1 MQLAF
6 AQFGAEGPV
15 RLRWRPWP
23 HLHTAPTRRFQVGQF
38 GRTGRMA
45 GEFKSIHKLAIDGE
59 GNLYT
64 AEVGFG
70 RRVQKFVS
78 WGGF

>member
-1 MQLAF
+1 MLRRQTGKQL
-6 AQFGAEGPV
+6 GM
-15 RLRWRPWP
+15 
-23 HLHTAPTRRFQVGQF
+23 F

-45 GEFKSIHKLAIDGE
+45 GEFHWIHNIAIDSE

-70 RRVQKFVS
+70 RRIQKFKRT
-78 WGGF
+78 GG

>member
-1 MQLAF
+1 
-6 AQFGAEGPV
+6 
-15 RLRWRPWP
+15 
-23 HLHTAPTRRFQVGQF
+23 
-38 GRTGRMA
+38 MA

-70 RRVQKFVS
+70 RRVQKFVR
-78 WGGF
+78 WGRVLGPSKGASDPFGSSALGPVQST